1 MNATWVRAVVAVASG
16 LCCGAGLVL
25 SGMSDPRNVLRFLDV
40 LGEWEPRLLFVMAS
54 AVAVFGL
61 AYVSVARRRA
71 PLFAPVF
78 SLFPRPRIDVPLV
91 AGAAVFGIGWG
102 ISGFCP
108 GPSVVALGSGS
119 LGAVVFVLCFLLG
132 SWAVRLID
140 ESALRGVPDVR

>member
-1 MNATWVRAVVAVASG
+1 MNAAWVRAAVAVAAG

-54 AVAVFGL
+54 AVGVFAL
-61 AYVSVARRRA
+61 AYVSVMRRQA
-71 PLFAPVF
+71 PLLGLVF
-78 SLFPRPRIDVPLV
+78 SQFPRPRIDARLLT
-91 AGAAVFGIGWG
+91 GAAVFGIGWG

-132 SWAVRLID
+132 SWAVRRID
-140 ESALRGVPDVR
+140 RSALQDRRS